1 MRTNRKW
8 IIAAIV
14 LVLIATAIWF
24 AGRYTIRLPYF
35 LSGSMEKYLLN
46 LPEGENAQN
55 AILLH
60 CEETS
65 TGVIG
70 ETEYKEYSWDEAA
83 LQSLLPAGG
92 TVHQVES
99 SHNEAYSA
107 VYLTYKL
114 QGCDGSPDL

>member
-14 LVLIATAIWF
+14 LVLIATAVWF

-70 ETEYKEYSWDEAA
+70 ETEYKEYSWDEVI
-83 LQSLLPAGG
+83 QKTLLCYR
-92 TVHQVES
+92 E
-99 SHNEAYSA
+99 
-107 VYLTYKL
+107 K
-114 QGCDGSPDL
+114 